1 MLNIIEFHFSLDRPG
16 FIDGIHV
23 PKRGVQLLHV
33 CERTFGV
40 PRFEIG
46 FEQLQMVV
54 EVVLVAAHFPV
65 DRPNLAEMLFGKVT
79 PVLVCIDEA
88 VEITRDF
95 SGAESGS
102 FVNGVLNAIKN
113 DLPKIKR

>member
-1 MLNIIEFHFSLDRPG
+1 MR
-16 FIDGIHV
+16 
-23 PKRGVQLLHV
+23 
-33 CERTFGV
+33 
-40 PRFEIG
+40 
-46 FEQLQMVV
+46 
-54 EVVLVAAHFPV
+54 VA
-65 DRPNLAEMLFGKVT
+65 LAEMLYGEDT

-95 SGAESGS
+95 AGAESGS